1 MSNKTIKQR
10 IALVAV
16 SALTAGFFSVITA
29 PAATAANVSGT
40 SYNWGSSNATAYTS
54 ATAGFCSQDDD
65 SDTLVVRYPSS
76 LSSVVLYPDTDT
88 TDIASTKYIYF
99 AATGNGYFSTS
110 TEAAAGTDEEVAKSA
125 DEKTITVGN
134 NATGTAL
141 DVPESI
147 TWVPKAAGTTTINL
161 YEVVISTGVA
171 TLLETYTL
179 VAGAGCSAGEYSPI
193 YSGSSL
199 RTASSALTV
208 STYDDG
214 DDSAAVSVENAAGVS
229 YLGFWLRDALGAAV
243 DSTTSFLNVTAS
255 GGCTIS
261 ATTTDLSS
269 TSTSVVVTSGITN
282 KVVKL
287 FTASAAANTC
297 AVKASY
303 NGTEVASKNIAFKG
317 DLATVKSVLQ
327 DAAISD
333 ASTGAGYY
341 DVFDSAGSRIAGV
354 TNAAAVELTGSLI
367 GASISFDTST
377 GSSTQGAYTINAVD
391 NNRGSG
397 TFKIRAT
404 TNAGA
409 FIYSPAITHLVSGS
423 KSTYSMSLD
432 KASYSPGE
440 IIIVTLS
447 SKDSG
452 GRIVPDGTTLGS
464 SAPFLDFAI
473 AGATALSAAPAFG
486 DASDNGSWKYK
497 YYAGVIEGTWAA
509 NFGLPAVVTDT
520 AKQATYT
527 IKSTSATVSNADV
540 LKSIVSLIA
549 SINKQIQA
557 LQKLILARR

>member
-1 MSNKTIKQR
+1 MSNKTMKQR

-16 SALTAGFFSVITA
+16 SALTAGFFSVIAA
-29 PAATAANVSGT
+29 PAATAANVSAT
-40 SYNWGSSNATAYTS
+40 SFNWGSTYSTAYTS
-54 ATAGFCSQDDD
+54 ATPGFCSQDDT
-65 SDTLVVRYPSS
+65 SDTLVIRYPSS
-76 LSSVVLYPDTDT
+76 LTSVKLVPDTDL

-99 AATGNGYFSTS
+99 AATGAGYFSTAAS
-110 TEAAAGTDEEVAKSA
+110 AEAGLDEEVAKSA

-134 NATGTAL
+134 NAAGTAL
-141 DVPESI
+141 DVPEDI
-147 TWVPKAAGTTTINL
+147 TWVPSAAGTTTINL
-161 YEVVISTGVA
+161 YEVLISTGVP

-179 VAGAGCSAGEYSPI
+179 VAGAGCTSGEYSPT

-199 RTASSALTV
+199 RAVSTALDAT
-208 STYDDG
+208 TYDDG
-214 DDSAAVSVENAAGVS
+214 DTSSAVSVENADGIS
-229 YLGFWLRDALGAAV
+229 YLGFWLRDAFGLAV
-243 DSTTSFLNVTAS
+243 DSTTSFLNVTTS
-255 GGCTIS
+255 GGCTVS
-261 ATTTDLSS
+261 ATVTDLSS

-287 FTASAAANTC
+287 FTAGASANTC
-297 AVKASY
+297 TVKASY

-354 TNAAAVELTGSLI
+354 TNATAVELTGSLI

-377 GSSTQGAYTINAVD
+377 GTSTQGAYTINAVD

-409 FIYSPAITHLVSGS
+409 FIYSPAITHVVSGS
-423 KSTYSMSLD
+423 KTTYSMSLD

-440 IIIVTLS
+440 IITVTLS

-452 GRIVPDGTTLGS
+452 GRIVPDATTLATG
-464 SAPFLDFAI
+464 PTLLDFTI
-473 AGATALSAAPAFG
+473 AGATALSAAPAYG

-497 YYAGVIEGTWAA
+497 YYAGTTEGTWAV
-509 NFGLPAVVTDT
+509 NFGLAAVVTDT